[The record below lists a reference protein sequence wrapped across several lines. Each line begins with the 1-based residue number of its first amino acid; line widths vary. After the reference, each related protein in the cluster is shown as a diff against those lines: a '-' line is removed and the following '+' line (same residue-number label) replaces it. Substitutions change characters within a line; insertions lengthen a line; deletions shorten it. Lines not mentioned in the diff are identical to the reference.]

1 MPSYDDFLSELD
13 NDIETAFKKYKLDFN
28 TQEFDIKNGVYQ
40 TGIDFVFRDPN
51 IILMKKDDK
60 SEKKATYMTWARKSA
75 VSVTL
80 DSKSPPYFM
89 TSHLSGCRMTLK
101 FHDDARHSVTVMH
114 VAGDTSSGT
123 TWNGSKQRDKLE
135 EQVDIPAPVKL
146 ERRLSVTGFKMNGK
160 TGPQKMEKVLA
171 KGGTTFYDSLARCF
185 GVRGEDNKWR
195 FYVQNLNNDEQII
208 GFFEIV

>member
-13 NDIETAFKKYKLDFN
+13 SDIEAAFSKYKLDFN

-40 TGIDFVFRDPN
+40 TGIDFIFQDPN
-51 IILMKKDDK
+51 IILMKKDD
-60 SEKKATYMTWARKSA
+60 SSDKKATYMTWARKSA

-101 FHDDARHSVTVMH
+101 FHDDAKHSVTVMH
-114 VAGDTSSGT
+114 VAGDTKSGT
-123 TWNGSKQRDKLE
+123 TWQGSEERNELE
-135 EQVDIPAPVKL
+135 SKVPPSGPVKL

-160 TGPQKMEKVLA
+160 IGKRKMEKVLA
-171 KGGTTFYDSLARCF
+171 TGGTTYYDSLARCF

-195 FYVQNLNNDEQII
+195 FYVQNLNSKEQVI